1 MREVPQGGIFR
12 TGGLDFLLSPLTGRT
27 SDLGGGGLDFLGM
40 KIRTF
45 FSLAGRITRI
55 RFWFSLV
62 LEAIAL
68 LLLGAVFYVYA
79 LSIPGAYENG
89 GPTPFPTDPVG
100 APLAVLW
107 YLAMAVLLFAL
118 LKTCVK
124 RLHDRDKSGW
134 WLLVFAAAPNFITGG
149 AHELVMRYSIPDP
162 VATMMLA
169 VSGVLFLWGV
179 AEMGVLP
186 GDSGDNRFGPSP

>member
-1 MREVPQGGIFR
+1 MMAKMRA
-12 TGGLDFLLSPLTGRT
+12 
-27 SDLGGGGLDFLGM
+27 
-40 KIRTF
+40 F
-45 FSLAGRITRI
+45 FGLAGRITRM

-62 LEAIAL
+62 LEAITL

-100 APLAVLW
+100 VPLAILW
-107 YLAMAVLLFAL
+107 YLAMAVLLFCL
-118 LKTCVK
+118 VKTCVK

-134 WLLVFAAAPNFITGG
+134 WLLVFAAAPNFIAG
-149 AHELVMRYSIPDP
+149 AVRELAMRMLIPD
-162 VATMMLA
+162 AAAAMMLA
-169 VSGVLFLWGV
+169 ASGALLLWGV

-186 GDSGDNRFGPSP
+186 GDGGDNHFGPSP

>member
-1 MREVPQGGIFR
+1 MVRLR
-12 TGGLDFLLSPLTGRT
+12 A
-27 SDLGGGGLDFLGM
+27 
-40 KIRTF
+40 F
-45 FSLAGRITRI
+45 FNLAGRLTRM

-89 GPTPFPTDPVG
+89 GPTPFPTDPIG
-100 APLAVLW
+100 APLAVIW
-107 YLAMAVLLFAL
+107 YLAMAVLLFCL
-118 LKTCVK
+118 VKTCVK

-134 WLLVFAAAPNFITGG
+134 WLLVFAAAPNFITG
-149 AHELVMRYSIPDP
+149 AARELAMRTLIPDAA
-162 VATMMLA
+162 ATMMLVA
-169 VSGVLFLWGV
+169 SGVLFLWGV

-186 GDSGDNRFGPSP
+186 GDGGDNRFGPSPQIDHRR

>member
-1 MREVPQGGIFR
+1 M
-12 TGGLDFLLSPLTGRT
+12 
-27 SDLGGGGLDFLGM
+27 M
-40 KIRTF
+40 AKIRAF
-45 FSLAGRITRI
+45 FGLAGRITRM

-68 LLLGAVFYVYA
+68 LLLGAIFYVYA

-118 LKTCVK
+118 FKTCVK
-124 RLHDRDKSGW
+124 RCMTATK
-134 WLLVFAAAPNFITGG
+134 AAGG
-149 AHELVMRYSIPDP
+149 CWCSLSCPMPCRARRANSRCALSSPM
-162 VATMMLA
+162 
-169 VSGVLFLWGV
+169 
-179 AEMGVLP
+179 
-186 GDSGDNRFGPSP
+186 PSRR

>member
-1 MREVPQGGIFR
+1 MARIFSFFR
-12 TGGLDFLLSPLTGRT
+12 LT
-27 SDLGGGGLDFLGM
+27 
-40 KIRTF
+40 
-45 FSLAGRITRI
+45 GRITRM

-62 LEAIAL
+62 LETIAL

-107 YLAMAVLLFAL
+107 YLAMAALLFAL
-118 LKTCVK
+118 FKTCVK

-134 WLLVFAAAPNFITGG
+134 WLLVFIVLPNALWGT
-149 AHELVMRYSIPDP
+149 ARELAMRTLIPDS
-162 VATMMLA
+162 VATMLLA
-169 VSGVLFLWGV
+169 ASGALFLWGA

-186 GDSGDNRFGPSP
+186 GDGGDNRFGPSAPVNTSKFDHRR